1 MKVLFLD
8 IDGVIL
14 PWYSDVPILET
25 VKALD
30 DLSQNFDMVVIT
42 SDWRLTYSISE
53 IREFFIKWGFK
64 IVPGDVTRT
73 SQTQST
79 TNRPEEIY
87 DYIIKKGVEDYLIVD
102 DFPLAFGNLDG
113 GKMKDR
119 FYLVEG
125 DVFDD
130 EYLIILKGL
139 I

>member
-87 DYIIKKGVEDYLIVD
+87 DYIVKKGVEDYLIVD

-125 DVFDD
+125 DVFDNED
-130 EYLIILKGL
+130 LIILKGL